1 MVTYMWPSKSKQNH
15 RSRWPGIWWR
25 VKQFY
30 KAPVV
35 HYHYNLVSTIS
46 VLSLFPLQ
54 PKTMILLDVQIFF
67 ILFLG
72 LFSYVVLMDYRQ
84 LNVNNQNLSANE
96 VLGTPLTQLILLICI
111 LSLLLDEFYQ
121 VSISTIV
128 SFSICH
134 KFIYY

>member
-1 MVTYMWPSKSKQNH
+1 MVTYTLPSQSKQND
-15 RSRWPGIWWR
+15 RSTLSKTWQR

-30 KAPVV
+30 NAPVV

-72 LFSYVVLMDYRQ
+72 LFSYVVLTDYRQ
-84 LNVNNQNLSANE
+84 LNVNNQNRFANE
-96 VLGTPLTQLILLICI
+96 VLGIPLTQLILLICI

-128 SFSICH
+128 SSAICH